1 MPYISRQDA
10 RPPAKGLL
18 GGAESY
24 PEEVEEPEQWP
35 LSGVRA
41 SHKSEYGPSPSSS
54 PHQICMLLEVS
65 GAELFTLVH
74 IRAER
79 QRSY

>member
-1 MPYISRQDA
+1 MSAWVPETHLEKALCPTS
-10 RPPAKGLL
+10 L
-18 GGAESY
+18 
-24 PEEVEEPEQWP
+24 EEVEEHKQWP

>member
-10 RPPAKGLL
+10 RPPAKRLL
-18 GGAESY
+18 GGAEPY
-24 PEEVEEPEQWP
+24 PVEMEEREQWP

-41 SHKSEYGPSPSSS
+41 TYMSEYGPSPSTS
-54 PHQICMLLEVS
+54 PHQICLLLEVP
-65 GAELFTLVH
+65 GAELLVMVY

-79 QRSY
+79 QGSY